1 MNTHSENN
9 NSKVTTNLLI
19 TTNIATDGF
28 VELIVDVRGAYIIRD
43 KLKAEGFRFVR
54 EVKEPPKEKANE
66 KPTATWRRIFVAV
79 PPAVSIERAA
89 IGIEMAINEL
99 EKMLNGIFDG
109 AKVRGAKSAAAA
121 MTQHWGQSDVIAKV
135 ADRLS
140 GLDSPWENQV
150 KRPEFAA

>member
-1 MNTHSENN
+1 MNTHLEKNN
-9 NSKVTTNLLI
+9 VKVTTNLLI
-19 TTNIATDGF
+19 TANIATDGF

-43 KLKAEGFRFVR
+43 RLKTEGFRFVR
-54 EVKEPPKEKANE
+54 EVKENE

-89 IGIEMAINEL
+89 IGIEMAIDEL

-109 AKVRGAKSAAAA
+109 TKVRGAKSAAAA

-135 ADRLS
+135 SDRLS
-140 GLDSPWENQV
+140 TLDTPWDNQV